1 MYLCVFS
8 LCSFKSFMCPQSLA
22 LLPITDN
29 RGRMDRKMEAE
40 KRKAEI
46 EVGAE
51 RVLERKGGSR
61 LIKSD

>member
-1 MYLCVFS
+1 
-8 LCSFKSFMCPQSLA
+8 MCPQSLA